1 MTRLFKIS
9 VGAFVAVSVLASSHS
24 ISNAGEPSPSNS
36 VSASS
41 GNQRW
46 NVTAAGH
53 SGDRQPSDDAPPGPA
68 SRTYDCGAPLPKG
81 VRTGDGL
88 DPCAQAQDTCKG
100 QAATDAA
107 GKPTAT
113 MVDQVQRPD
122 STWETVDTKCVVTAP
137 PPQDPI
143 AAAAR
148 DAFTKLVPHATIA
161 AAAHYGK
168 SLVNLETLYWLTTPT
183 TVDLGTTP
191 LLGQQVHLLA
201 TVQTVQWNFGD
212 GHTATSHGPGRPFTT
227 TDHCATTT
235 CPDFFGHTYTQP
247 APHLTITAT
256 ATWTGRYSTNN
267 GPFTTITGTV
277 TAPPTTIPMEVDQ
290 SLAILVP
297 NPSETD

>member
-1 MTRLFKIS
+1 MERNCRWTLGR
-9 VGAFVAVSVLASSHS
+9 
-24 ISNAGEPSPSNS
+24 SPAKRRR
-36 VSASS
+36 SA
-41 GNQRW
+41 RAR
-46 NVTAAGH
+46 T
-53 SGDRQPSDDAPPGPA
+53 
-68 SRTYDCGAPLPKG
+68 RTYDCGAPLPKG

-148 DAFTKLVPHATIA
+148 DAFTKLVPNATIA
-161 AAAHYGK
+161 AAPHYGK
-168 SLVNLETLYWLTTPT
+168 SDSSTSKPSTWLTTPT

-191 LLGQQVHLLA
+191 LLGHQVHLTRHRPIRDHGTSA
-201 TVQTVQWNFGD
+201 TA
-212 GHTATSHGPGRPFTT
+212 HTDTSHRPGRPFTT
-227 TDHCATTT
+227 TDHCATKT
-235 CPDFFGHTYTQP
+235 CPDFFGHTYTNHR
-247 APHLTITAT
+247 HLTITAT
-256 ATWTGRYSTNN
+256 ATWTGRYSIN
-267 GPFTTITGTV
+267 GRPL
-277 TAPPTTIPMEVDQ
+277 PPHHRHRHQHPRHHPDRIHQ
-290 SLAILVP
+290 SLTVLVP